1 MKGKW
6 YSIQNKAGGETA
18 DIYIFDEIG
27 TYGVTAQEFINDIK
41 DLKGTSI
48 NLRIN
53 SLGGD
58 VFDGMAMYN
67 VIKRRE
73 AKTTVYIEG
82 IAASIATIIALGADE
97 VVMAENSLFM
107 IHNAWGG
114 TMGEAKDM
122 RKTADTLDKIS
133 GELTDI
139 YRKKTGLSYEALQE
153 MMDEETWLNAE
164 EAYELGF
171 VDVISDSIKVAA
183 KYDVSKFKNITEEEI
198 QNKLN
203 INIKNRKMTNELKE
217 WFNNKVEEIVTAV
230 KGDVKVS
237 KDVVEETTINVTLA
251 DNEDI
256 MNKMS
261 DFETN
266 NIELTN
272 KISSLEEELANAK
285 GTNLTLTEEVE
296 ALNAKINKA
305 DAKGTEIVTE
315 ADPAVVE
322 NKKEDANAG
331 FYNAMAERIRNKF
344 NN

>member
-1 MKGKW
+1 MTEKW
-6 YSIQNKAGGETA
+6 YNIQNKASDVT
-18 DIYIFDEIG
+18 DVYIFDEIG

-41 DLKGTSI
+41 GLKDTPI

-122 RKTADTLDKIS
+122 RKTAETLDKIS

-139 YRKKTGLSYEALQE
+139 YRKKTGLSYDVLSE
-153 MMDEETWLNAE
+153 MMDEETWLNAD

-171 VDVISDSIKVAA
+171 VDTISDSIKVAA
-183 KYDVSKFKNITEEEI
+183 KYDVSKFKNITQEEI
-198 QNKLN
+198 QNKLSIN
-203 INIKNRKMTNELKE
+203 INNKKMTNELKE
-217 WFNNKVEEIVTAV
+217 WFNNKVDEIVATV
-230 KGDVKVS
+230 KGGVKVS
-237 KDVVEETTINVTLA
+237 EDVAEKTMITVNLG
-251 DNEDI
+251 DNDDI
-256 MNKMS
+256 KNKIS
-261 DFETN
+261 EFESN
-266 NIELTN
+266 NIELSS
-272 KISSLEEELANAK
+272 KIASLEEELATAK
-285 GTNLTLTEEVE
+285 GTNETLTGEVE

-305 DAKGTEIVTE
+305 DAKGTEIETDS
-315 ADPAVVE
+315 DPAVVE

-331 FYNAMAERIRNKF
+331 FYAAMASRVRNKF

>member
-1 MKGKW
+1 MTEKW
-6 YSIQNKAGGETA
+6 YNIQNKAGEPA
-18 DIYIFDEIG
+18 DVYIFDEIG
-27 TYGVTAQEFINDIK
+27 TYGITAQEFITDIK
-41 DLKGTSI
+41 DLKDTPI

-82 IAASIATIIALGADE
+82 IAASIATIISLGADE

-122 RKTADTLDKIS
+122 RKTAETLEKIT

-139 YRKKTGLSYEALQE
+139 YRKKTGLSYDALAE
-153 MMDEETWLNAE
+153 MMDEETWLNAN
-164 EAYELGF
+164 EALEMGF
-171 VDVISDSIKVAA
+171 IDTISDSIKVAA
-183 KYDVSKFKNITEEEI
+183 KYDVSKFKNITQEEI
-198 QNKLN
+198 QNKLSIN
-203 INIKNRKMTNELKE
+203 INNKKMTNELKE

-237 KDVVEETTINVTLA
+237 ADVAEQTAITVNLG
-251 DNEDI
+251 DNDEI
-256 MNKMS
+256 KNKIS
-261 DFETN
+261 EFESS
-266 NIELTN
+266 NIELSN
-272 KISSLEEELANAK
+272 KISLLEEELVASK
-285 GTNLTLTEEVE
+285 GTNETLTQEIE

-315 ADPAVVE
+315 ADPVVVE

-331 FYNAMAERIRNKF
+331 FYNAIASRMRNKF

>member
-1 MKGKW
+1 MTKKW
-6 YSIQNKAGGETA
+6 YDIQNKADNSA
-18 DIYIFDEIG
+18 DVYIFDEIG
-27 TYGVTAQEFINDIK
+27 TYGVTAQEFITDIK
-41 DLKGTSI
+41 DLKNTPI

-114 TMGEAKDM
+114 SMGEAKDM
-122 RKTADTLDKIS
+122 RKTADTLDKIT

-139 YRKKTGLSYEALQE
+139 YIKKTGLPYDSLAD
-153 MMDEETWLNAE
+153 MMDEETWLNAQ
-164 EAYELGF
+164 EAFNYGF
-171 VDVISDSIKVAA
+171 IDTISDSIKVAA
-183 KYDVSKFKNITEEEI
+183 KYDVSKFKNITQEEI
-198 QNKLN
+198 QNKLSIN
-203 INIKNRKMTNELKE
+203 INNKKMTNELKE

-237 KDVVEETTINVTLA
+237 EDVAEQTAITVNLG

-256 MNKMS
+256 MNKIS
-261 DFETN
+261 TFETN
-266 NIELTN
+266 NIELSN
-272 KISSLEEELANAK
+272 KISLLEEELATAN
-285 GTNLTLTEEVE
+285 GTNETLTEEVE

-331 FYNAMAERIRNKF
+331 FYAAMAERVRIKF